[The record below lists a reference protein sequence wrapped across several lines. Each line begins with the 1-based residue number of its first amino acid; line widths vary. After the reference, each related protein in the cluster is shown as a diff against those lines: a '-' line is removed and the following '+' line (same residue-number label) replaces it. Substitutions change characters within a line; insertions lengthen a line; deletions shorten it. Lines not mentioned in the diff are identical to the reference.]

1 MQTQAQ
7 DKYDVIIIGGG
18 PAGYTAALYCARA
31 ELKTLLIEKLAPGG
45 QMGTTARVENYPG
58 FIEGVSGFELA
69 MSMKRQAERFAA
81 QTRDGQVVSVE
92 LEGKEKTVCLAD
104 GAKLHARAVILAMGA
119 SPRELGLPGEKELRG
134 RGVSYC
140 ATCDGAFFRG
150 KTVVVVGGGDTA
162 AASVLFLSHLCQKVI
177 LIHRRDTLRASASYR
192 KPLAECGNVEYCWNS
207 QVQSILYDQK
217 VTGVEVKDVQTGEA
231 KTIGCDGVFVMVG
244 YTPNTDLVQG
254 KVPLDSQGYVAA
266 GEDTQTGI
274 AGVFAA
280 GDLRAKPLRQI
291 VTAVSDGAVAAQ
303 MAEKYLDLEQLG

>member
-1 MQTQAQ
+1 
-7 DKYDVIIIGGG
+7 
-18 PAGYTAALYCARA
+18 
-31 ELKTLLIEKLAPGG
+31 
-45 QMGTTARVENYPG
+45 MGTTARVENYPG

-81 QTRDGQVVSVE
+81 QTRDGQVVSGGAGGQ
-92 LEGKEKTVCLAD
+92 GKKTVCLAD

-177 LIHRRDTLRASASYR
+177 LIHRPRYPAGLGILSQNRWLSA
-192 KPLAECGNVEYCWNS
+192 ATWNIAGIARCK
-207 QVQSILYDQK
+207 SILYDQK

-244 YTPNTDLVQG
+244 LYAQYRSCPGESPLGFPGICGRRRGYTDRDCRGICRWRFACQALASDCYGGIGRSGGRTDG
-254 KVPLDSQGYVAA
+254 R
-266 GEDTQTGI
+266 E
-274 AGVFAA
+274 
-280 GDLRAKPLRQI
+280 
-291 VTAVSDGAVAAQ
+291 VS
-303 MAEKYLDLEQLG
+303 